1 MSSPI
6 LVPQL
11 ECEDQRLSV
20 SLWLMRVGE
29 EVNQGDRIVELLIPG
44 VTFDVAAP
52 CSGILASCDCRPGD
66 EVHEGAVL
74 GWINSPGENENSN
87 VDDARTD

>member
-1 MSSPI
+1 MSTPI

-11 ECEDQRLSV
+11 ESDDQRLSV

-29 EVNQGDRIVELLIPG
+29 EVTRGDRIVELLVPG

-52 CSGILASCDCRPGD
+52 CSGTLTSCDCRPGD
-66 EVHEGAVL
+66 EVHEGSVL
-74 GWINSPGENENSN
+74 GWIDSPESDQTAD
-87 VDDARTD
+87 VDDSRLD